1 MNSLPYVL
9 EWEHTNCCKSEL
21 SLWSSTWLQRAI
33 RVQSVK
39 VVTAHTHGTGTS
51 WPARGCINQVVNA
64 HARGTVQL
72 TKEDNQQR
80 SRSCV
85 SSSVTWIEESEA
97 GSPRERALLLWPY
110 FTTDSLNKTRKL
122 KAHKNNRQTYATW
135 ILSLTGCCQP
145 CMVYIPG
152 YQPDDTPPS
161 HWAWSSQEESQSQV
175 NSLRWVGFWLIG
187 EEPVVYVNKPVMM

>member
-1 MNSLPYVL
+1 MNRI
-9 EWEHTNCCKSEL
+9 
-21 SLWSSTWLQRAI
+21 SSQQKVICYLQFI
-33 RVQSVK
+33 
-39 VVTAHTHGTGTS
+39 TCNWTGDQQ
-51 WPARGCINQVVNA
+51 C
-64 HARGTVQL
+64 TV
-72 TKEDNQQR
+72 
-80 SRSCV
+80 
-85 SSSVTWIEESEA
+85 
-97 GSPRERALLLWPY
+97 LWPY

-187 EEPVVYVNKPVMM
+187 VTFTFHNDVTLTLWMLQQTHIPFTSLPYMYLASLVPRMLVGYTPSYNELYMH